1 MKITLSENLI
11 ALRKAAGLTQ
21 EQLASKL
28 YVTRQAVSKWE
39 RAESAPDLETLAA
52 LGELYSVTLD
62 ELICGKMNS
71 PIEIKVTEI
80 PENAELKKAQRRK
93 LAREMVFFALFVCG
107 TLSLLT
113 GIIFT
118 SLIDSV
124 EHIWLIWLAL
134 PVLAPLAFGI
144 RFYGVFGKTFI
155 MYFLNVPIICMLVF
169 EICVLTSANNYGAW
183 LVFLFIPLYYAL
195 AAAVTVTAIK
205 KNRPQ
210 NGRSPK
216 GN

>member
-52 LGELYSVTLD
+52 LCELYSVTLD

-71 PIEIKVTEI
+71 PIEIKVADI
-80 PENAELKKAQRRK
+80 PENTELKKAQRRK

-118 SLIDSV
+118 SLADSA

-144 RFYGVFGKTFI
+144 RFYGVFGKAFI

-195 AAAVTVTAIK
+195 SAVVTVTAIK

-210 NGRSPK
+210 NGHSPK